1 MMSETEVL
9 STARARELYPLNPRI
24 RPTLMTCLALTIALT
39 AVSPAM
45 GATIAQKQA
54 EADRIEA
61 QVETLNSKAEIAT
74 EKYNTARYRYESL
87 SDQVRTSNAKIKKLR
102 ARTKVLQTH
111 LDTRA
116 NEMYRSGPLGF
127 VPVLLNV
134 NDFEELDYTIRVLTS
149 MNQSDAQ
156 TVAELKQNKAEE
168 AATNAKLVAA
178 KANAAKQKKSM
189 SDNEDAVKGQ
199 LADRQR
205 VLDGLN
211 GEVRNLLA
219 QKKAADEAAARAR
232 YAALVQRQSS
242 SGTKS
247 ASSDSGGDAPTSSK
261 GAAAVYWAMKAIG
274 KPYRYGA
281 GGPNAFD
288 CSGLTSWAY
297 GKAGI
302 SLPHS
307 SGAQIS
313 QGPRISKSNLE
324 PGDLVFFGSP
334 IHHVGMY
341 VGGGD
346 FIEAPY
352 TGMSVRVVSLGRRS
366 DYVGA
371 CRPQ

>member
-1 MMSETEVL
+1 MAV
-9 STARARELYPLNPRI
+9 
-24 RPTLMTCLALTIALT
+24 TI
-39 AVSPAM
+39 S
-45 GATIAQKQA
+45 QKQA
-54 EADRIEA
+54 EADRVEA
-61 QVETLNSKAEIAT
+61 QVNTLNTKAEIAS
-74 EKYNTARYRYESL
+74 EKYNTARYRYDSL
-87 SDQVRTSNAKIKKLR
+87 SKQVRASNAKIKKLK

-116 NEMYRSGPLGF
+116 NEMYRNGPLGF
-127 VPVLLNV
+127 VSVLLSV
-134 NDFEELDYTIRVLTS
+134 NDFEELDYTVRVLTS
-149 MNQSDAQ
+149 MNQSDAS

-168 AATNAKLVAA
+168 SATNATLVSA
-178 KANAAKQKKSM
+178 KANADKQQKAM
-189 SDNEDAVKGQ
+189 SANEKAVKAQ
-199 LADRQR
+199 LANRQH

-211 GEVRNLLA
+211 YDVRSLLA
-219 QKKAADEAAARAR
+219 QKKAAEDAAARAR
-232 YAALVQRQSS
+232 YAALVQRQGSN
-242 SGTKS
+242 S
-247 ASSDSGGDAPTSSK
+247 APADSGGDAPTSSK

-307 SGAQIS
+307 SSAQIS

-352 TGMSVRVVSLGRRS
+352 TGLSVRVVSLGRRS
-366 DYVGA
+366 DYAGA